1 MGDFMKAI
9 FNLRKIML
17 VALLLMPSLSHAWWN
32 DQWPYRLPIGIDTSV
47 AGANTKTNVDDATVL
62 VKLHTGNF
70 EDFFVVKE
78 DLSDVRFIA
87 EDDKTPLKFHVE
99 SIDLVNQLIYIWV
112 KVPQVVA
119 GINTGRIWMYYGNEQ
134 APAAQ
139 DAAGSFDVN
148 TAMVLH
154 FNAAQPGK
162 DATAN
167 ANNAATI
174 TAAPVAAAQ
183 MAGGVKFENGKSV
196 VINDA
201 PSLAVHAD
209 KGATISFWVKAAELQ
224 TDAFLFQRA
233 AANSEVMIGID
244 QNSVYARVKLPNGV
258 IAETNKVASL
268 RIGSWQHVALSIE
281 SNKLVLFVDGAEV
294 ASTPLKLVD
303 FSGAIALGADVSGNH
318 AFNGEM
324 DEVRFDTVA
333 RNVDWI
339 QLQAA
344 NQGLDKLLKPQKSEQ
359 LGSGGK
365 SSGFWSVII
374 GSQDDV
380 GWAIL
385 GLLMVM
391 AVISWFVM
399 IGKGLYVNRVHKD
412 NELFLEKYRELG
424 DADPA
429 MLDRDESE
437 DDKELDESP
446 VTQAIFGKHDHF
458 QSSPIYRVYHRAI
471 QETHAR
477 IGSSVGARAAGL
489 SEAAIASIR
498 ATLDTQIVREMQ
510 RLNSQMVLLTIGV
523 AGGPFIGLFG
533 TVVGV
538 MIVFAAI
545 AASGDVNINAIAPGV
560 AAALAATVMGL
571 FVAIPSL
578 FGYNY
583 LMSRIKAATAD
594 MRVFADEFVTR
605 LAEYYG
611 NK

>member
-1 MGDFMKAI
+1 MNWIKK
-9 FNLRKIML
+9 LHKPL
-17 VALLLMPSLSHAWWN
+17 LALLLLTPSLSHAWWN

-47 AGANTKTNVDDATVL
+47 SGANLKSNAADATVL

-78 DLSDVRFIA
+78 DLSDVRFVGD
-87 EDDKTPLKFHVE
+87 DDKTPLKFHVE
-99 SIDLVNQLIYIWV
+99 HVDLVNQLIYIWV
-112 KVPQVVA
+112 KVPQVA
-119 GINTGRIWMYYGNEQ
+119 GGINTGRIWMYYGNAQ

-139 DAAGSFDVN
+139 DAAGSFDAS
-148 TAMVLH
+148 TALALH
-154 FNAAQPGK
+154 FDATAPGK
-162 DATAN
+162 DSTAN
-167 ANNAATI
+167 GNNAGAV
-174 TAAPVAAAQ
+174 TAAPFATAQ
-183 MAGGVKFENGKSV
+183 IAGGIKFEGGKTV
-196 VINDA
+196 TVNDS
-201 PSLAVHAD
+201 PSLVVHGD
-209 KGATISFWVKAAELQ
+209 KGATVSFWVKPASLQ
-224 TDAFLFQRA
+224 TDAYVFDRA
-233 AANSEVMIGID
+233 TANSEIMIGLD
-244 QNSVYARVKLPNGV
+244 QNTIYARVKLPNGKV
-258 IAETNKVASL
+258 AETNKIPAMRVDT
-268 RIGSWQHVALSIE
+268 WQHIVLVLE
-281 SNKLVLFVDGAEV
+281 NTKLVLYVDGAEV
-294 ASTPLKLVD
+294 ANAPLQLTDLNGAITLGGAVSGGHG
-303 FSGAIALGADVSGNH
+303 FSGD
-318 AFNGEM
+318 M

-333 RNVDWI
+333 RNVDWVS
-339 QLQAA
+339 LQAA

-391 AVISWFVM
+391 AVICWFVM
-399 IGKGLYVNRVHKD
+399 IGKGIYVGRVHKD
-412 NELFLEKYRELG
+412 NEHFLEKYRELG
-424 DADPA
+424 NADPA
-429 MLDRDESE
+429 LLDHEESE
-437 DDKELDESP
+437 EDKQLEGSP
-446 VTQAIFGKHDHF
+446 ITQAIFGSHDHF

-471 QETHAR
+471 QETRNR
-477 IGSSVGARAAGL
+477 IGTSVGARAAGL
-489 SEAAIASIR
+489 NSAAIASIR

-510 RLNSQMVLLTIGV
+510 RLNSQMVLLTIAV

-571 FVAIPSL
+571 FVAIPAL

-583 LMSRIKAATAD
+583 LTSRIKAAIAD
-594 MRVFADEFVTR
+594 MRVFSDEFTTR

-611 NK
+611 DK

>member
-1 MGDFMKAI
+1 
-9 FNLRKIML
+9 
-17 VALLLMPSLSHAWWN
+17 
-32 DQWPYRLPIGIDTSV
+32 
-47 AGANTKTNVDDATVL
+47 

-99 SIDLVNQLIYIWV
+99 SVDLVNQLIYIWV
-112 KVPQVVA
+112 KVPQVAA
-119 GINTGRIWMYYGNEQ
+119 GINTGRIWMYYGNEK
-134 APAAQ
+134 APTAQ
-139 DAAGSFDVN
+139 DAAGSFDAN
-148 TAMVLH
+148 TALVLH
-154 FNAAQPGK
+154 FDAAQPGK
-162 DATAN
+162 DSTAN
-167 ANNAATI
+167 ANNAATV
-174 TAAPVAAAQ
+174 TATPVAAAQ
-183 MAGGVKFENGKSV
+183 MAGGAKFDSGKSV
-196 VINDA
+196 AINDA
-201 PSLAVHAD
+201 PSLAVRAD
-209 KGATISFWVKAAELQ
+209 KGATISFWMKAAGLQ
-224 TDAFLFQRA
+224 TDAWLFQRA
-233 AANSEVMIGID
+233 SANSEVMIGID
-244 QNSVYARVKLPNGV
+244 QNAIYARVKLPNGIV
-258 IAETNKVASL
+258 AETKKIAAL
-268 RIGSWQHVALSIE
+268 RADSWQHVALSIE
-281 SNKLVLFVDGAEV
+281 PTKLVLFIDGSEV
-294 ASTPLKLVD
+294 ATTPIKLVD
-303 FSGAIALGADVSGNH
+303 FAGAMALGADVSGGH

-324 DEVRFDTVA
+324 DELRFDTVA
-333 RNVDWI
+333 RNADWI

-365 SSGFWSVII
+365 STGFWSVII

-391 AVISWFVM
+391 AVICWFVM
-399 IGKGLYVNRVHKD
+399 IGKGIYVGRVHKD
-412 NELFLEKYRELG
+412 NEHFLDQYRELG
-424 DADPA
+424 NADPA
-429 MLDRDESE
+429 LLDQEES
-437 DDKELDESP
+437 DNDKALEGSP
-446 VTQAIFGKHDHF
+446 ITQAIFGKHDHF

-471 QETHAR
+471 QETR
-477 IGSSVGARAAGL
+477 SRLGTSVGARAAGL
-489 SEAAIASIR
+489 NAAAIASIR

-510 RLNSQMVLLTIGV
+510 RLNSQMVLLTIAV

-571 FVAIPSL
+571 FVAIPAL

-583 LMSRIKAATAD
+583 LTSRIKAATAD
-594 MRVFADEFVTR
+594 MRVFADEFTTR

-611 NK
+611 DK